1 MRRGVSSCHIWMR
14 NANQDRVPTSVRAD
28 AQNATPGAST
38 RWADLGQSK
47 TSYSDH
53 HGYMAPDYTGAVQ
66 QLMFNRILSAVRLL
80 SVDGVTITRFDAETG
95 TLEGNL

>member
-1 MRRGVSSCHIWMR
+1 M
-14 NANQDRVPTSVRAD
+14 
-28 AQNATPGAST
+28 
-38 RWADLGQSK
+38 GQSK

-95 TLEGNL
+95 TLEGNLAGVHFVVNVSTVSRVVAPESE